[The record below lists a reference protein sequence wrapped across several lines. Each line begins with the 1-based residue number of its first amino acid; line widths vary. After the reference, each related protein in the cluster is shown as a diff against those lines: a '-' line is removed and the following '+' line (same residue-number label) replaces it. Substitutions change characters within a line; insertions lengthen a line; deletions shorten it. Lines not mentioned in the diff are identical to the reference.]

1 MSTEMC
7 EFVKLVLDR
16 MDTNPEEFIEGDTKH
31 RWGTLVR
38 GIVDLAIGETESSG
52 ARSLWALEPH
62 ELQAI
67 TTKYKALYLESQK
80 RAFLKN
86 ILSGEEAK
94 SKRVNVVPRASPMTA
109 PDITRHALQI
119 MEDEWSRAWSNST
132 PGQNAL
138 LGADT
143 LRVDNGN
150 IAAGYIDARAQYA
163 NEQTAKVVKRQNEPD
178 NN

>member
-86 ILSGEEAK
+86 ILGADENQGK
-94 SKRVNVVPRASPMTA
+94 KLNITKRATPMTA

-119 MEDEWSRAWSNST
+119 MEDEWGKSWSNST
-132 PGQNAL
+132 LGTGMLANTNVASGAL
-138 LGADT
+138 
-143 LRVDNGN
+143 
-150 IAAGYIDARAQYA
+150 AGYTDARALYA

>member
-7 EFVKLVLDR
+7 DFVKLVLDR

-62 ELQAI
+62 ELAVI
-67 TTKYKALYLESQK
+67 TTKYKAIYLESQK

-86 ILSGEEAK
+86 ILGANETK
-94 SKRVNVVPRASPMTA
+94 PKRVNVVPRGSSPMTA
-109 PDITRHALQI
+109 PEITKHALQI
-119 MEDEWSRAWSNST
+119 MEDEWGKSWSNST
-132 PGQNAL
+132 LGTGMLANTNVASGAL
-138 LGADT
+138 
-143 LRVDNGN
+143 
-150 IAAGYIDARAQYA
+150 AGYTDARALYA